1 MWWIPLA
8 MAAKGAMDANS
19 ARDKQERYNKGQAEV
34 TRYSP
39 LTGQS
44 GHMDNSATPSA
55 LSGAVAGGIQGM
67 AVSQGIEKGMAP
79 DASGGGVAGQA
90 TGGVDMKT
98 GAGALGGQQMSN
110 QMAQDFSQPVAGNA
124 GGMGQFGQPVDYSKM
139 QLSQQQPNFFA
150 SK

>member
-1 MWWIPLA
+1 MWWVPLI
-8 MAAKGAMDANS
+8 MAAKGAMDAKS
-19 ARDKQERYNKGQAEV
+19 AGDKQESYNKGQAEV

-44 GHMDNSATPSA
+44 GQLDNTNLPSAT
-55 LSGAVAGGIQGM
+55 SGAIAGGIQGM
-67 AVSQGIEKGMAP
+67 AVQQGLESGGTA
-79 DASGGGVAGQA
+79 DASGAGVAGQ

-110 QMAQDFSQPVAGNA
+110 QMGQDYSQPVAGQQSA
-124 GGMGQFGQPVDYSKM
+124 FGNFNQPVDYSKL
-139 QLSQQQPNFFA
+139 QLSQQPNYFA